1 MVEYSAQQIDRIFYA
16 LSDSTRRKLLS
27 QLSDKPR
34 SVSELAQP
42 HRRLTLAAVS
52 KHLKV
57 LEAAQIV
64 KKTRAGRTLFCQV
77 DPQPL
82 RHAHQVL
89 EQLGAFWRGRL
100 DALEDFLAEQTKE
113 TKDESRNKG
122 MSKGNRKPPH
132 QR

>member
-113 TKDESRNKG
+113 TKDESSNKG
-122 MSKGNRKPPH
+122 MSKGNRKQPH